1 MPDNDAVSIVAD
13 TLRTHQFSRT
23 EHQRNPSRTVDFCNC
38 GWRST
43 FEHRTHAAHVA
54 AAVVD
59 ALTQLPE
66 RRDGRWPVDLADD
79 DFSVW
84 RISMR
89 RERDGAYVNG
99 SRISWGALQIDLSG
113 DHSRKLAEALLAVV
127 LSEGETR

>member
-59 ALTQLPE
+59 ALGGL
-66 RRDGRWPVDLADD
+66 GREWGSQMLGDD
-79 DFSVW
+79 E
-84 RISMR
+84 ITI
-89 RERDGAYVNG
+89 G
-99 SRISWGALQIDLSG
+99 
-113 DHSRKLAEALLAVV
+113 
-127 LSEGETR
+127 SEGTARFCAQQHPLTWTALSRWVSGWVREPAEENRDA